1 MITLLRANETV
12 SAYTI
17 RAWTGPATDEGVG
30 LIALL
35 EVSDPTGRPVCRFEE
50 FLDDAI
56 QRTTDWPRDEHE
68 ASLLLQERAIDRAR
82 LAVAEGTLGSLNGH
96 RFDLR

>member
-17 RAWTGPATDEGVG
+17 RAWAGCTATDEGVRPHRHARS
-30 LIALL
+30 LQT
-35 EVSDPTGRPVCRFEE
+35 PPGRPVCRFEE

-68 ASLLLQERAIDRAR
+68 ASLFACRSEQSIVPAS
-82 LAVAEGTLGSLNGH
+82 AVAREG
-96 RFDLR
+96 R